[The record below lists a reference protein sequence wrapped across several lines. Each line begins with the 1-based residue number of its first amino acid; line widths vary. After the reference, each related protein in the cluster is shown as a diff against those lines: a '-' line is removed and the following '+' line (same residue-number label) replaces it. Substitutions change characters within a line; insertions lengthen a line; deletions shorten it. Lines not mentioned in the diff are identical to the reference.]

1 MTTDMNLELM
11 LDGNAVGGL
20 LIEIFGEDLT
30 AEWSRC
36 PDCGREGELATLR
49 AFTHAPG
56 VVLRCPACDAM
67 LLAIAQTP
75 RGVRYRARV
84 VMQGGAPIERR

>member
-1 MTTDMNLELM
+1 MATDMNMELM

-30 AEWSRC
+30 AEVTRC
-36 PDCGREGELATLR
+36 PHCGREGELATLR

-56 VVLRCPACDAM
+56 VVLRCPACDEM
-67 LLAIAQTP
+67 LLAIVTTP
-75 RGVRYRARV
+75 RGVRTRARLE
-84 VMQGGAPIERR
+84 MKGRFP